1 MTDGRAAMGIAPH
14 SGWAAAVVL
23 GTPDANPQVLLRSRI
38 EMVEPDVPDSKQP
51 YHTVEHLDLEQAA
64 QCLRR
69 YEAGAANMAHA
80 AIRGMAAQLA
90 SRGVTMTTVGVLD
103 SAGRKGGSLASIL
116 ASHALIHSADGEHF
130 RQALAAGA
138 ERSGLAVRRVR
149 ARDLPAQAEE
159 GLRRPSAVLQDLVSA
174 FSRQVGP
181 PWGADQK
188 LAALLAWLLLA
199 QDSHVRRN

>member
-38 EMVEPDVPDSKQP
+38 EMVEPDVPESKQP

-90 SRGVTMTTVGVLD
+90 ARGVTMTTVGVLD
-103 SAGRKGGSLASIL
+103 SAGREGGSLASIL

>member
-38 EMVEPDVPDSKQP
+38 ELVEPDVPESKQP
-51 YHTVEHLDLEQAA
+51 YHAVEHLDLELAA
-64 QCLRR
+64 ECMRR
-69 YEAGAANMAHA
+69 YEAGAARMAHA

-90 SRGVTMTTVGVLD
+90 ARGVTMTTVGVLD
-103 SAGRKGGSLASIL
+103 AAGRKGGSLASIL
-116 ASHALIHSADGEHF
+116 ASHALIHAADGEHF

-159 GLRRPSAVLQDLVSA
+159 GLRRPSAALRDVVSA
-174 FSRQVGP
+174 FARQVGP

-199 QDSHVRRN
+199 QDGNGRRN